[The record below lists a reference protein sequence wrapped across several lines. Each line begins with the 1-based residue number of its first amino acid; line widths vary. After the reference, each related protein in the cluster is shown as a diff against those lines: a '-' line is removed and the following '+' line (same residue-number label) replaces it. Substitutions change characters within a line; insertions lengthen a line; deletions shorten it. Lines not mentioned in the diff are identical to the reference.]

1 MSMDLKISN
10 QTLLRIVKRIYRN
23 KMSDQGNSLEVL
35 SIDKLSKETY
45 KINLKDS
52 ETNESISEVKVYKNN
67 YIKYIQ
73 KILISRIDRI
83 TNEIDAEYYDKHCAY
98 YDIDR
103 MF

>member
-10 QTLLRIVKRIYRN
+10 QTLLKVVKRIYRN
-23 KMSDQGNSLEVL
+23 KMTYKGNSLEVL
-35 SIDKLSKETY
+35 SVDKLNKDTY
-45 KINLKDS
+45 KVNLIDS
-52 ETNESISEVKVYKNN
+52 ETNESVSEVKVYKNN

-73 KILISRIDRI
+73 RILISRIDRI
-83 TNEIDAEYYDKHCAY
+83 TNEIDSEYYDKHCAH